1 MKVLDEKILDL
12 LCIDFRINEI
22 SKKLKCSSSYIE
34 KRISYLK
41 DFYNVK
47 TIHGLVYKHLTK

>member
-1 MKVLDEKILDL
+1 MKILDKKILEL
-12 LCIDFRINEI
+12 LCKDFRYNEI
-22 SKKLKCSSSYIE
+22 QTQLKCSLSYIE

-47 TIHGLVYKHLTK
+47 TVHGLVYKHLTK